1 MRPLFRFERVCRR
14 FIEELFRTANLDV
27 TESRIVQ
34 AVSRRSRMGDDED
47 EEPVDPKA
55 PLTEE
60 CMKTRTCARLLVS
73 GESCAHTPSS
83 PVV

>member
-1 MRPLFRFERVCRR
+1 MNKNQREFFLRQQLKAIRK
-14 FIEELFRTANLDV
+14 EL
-27 TESRIVQ
+27 
-34 AVSRRSRMGDDED
+34 GDDED

-73 GESCAHTPSS
+73 GENCAHTPSS

>member
-1 MRPLFRFERVCRR
+1 M
-14 FIEELFRTANLDV
+14 DV
-27 TESRIVQ
+27 TEI
-34 AVSRRSRMGDDED
+34 ADRREAEQTSRMGDDED

-73 GESCAHTPSS
+73 GENCAHTPSS

>member
-1 MRPLFRFERVCRR
+1 
-14 FIEELFRTANLDV
+14 
-27 TESRIVQ
+27 
-34 AVSRRSRMGDDED
+34 MGDDED

-73 GESCAHTPSS
+73 GENCAHTPSS